1 MMKDERKEK
10 IKEIKELIKFHFI
23 LFCKNTWLFIKK
35 IALPIF
41 ITLLFAIALTVILM
55 HMQADTV
62 PYKILYELDKAI
74 VVTGV
79 VGGFAKAITENVF
92 SIMKRES
99 LLKDVG
105 IVEVTAGRST
115 NKQINKTFGLCGED
129 RPECLKYFFVT
140 GENYFRKNHKRIVR
154 MVKKNEGKVH
164 IQILLAKKEI
174 NGERNPF
181 LTNMDKF
188 KNEEKTKEELEALE
202 KNKVNY
208 IEKIF
213 VDLRAAGIVPED
225 YIEIRGYVN
234 EYRLSLHIAT
244 YENQRITCWSD
255 MIPPNLTSF
264 VFSGSSMFVSEY
276 NPQKD
281 NAEISYAYK
290 FNEYFNAV
298 WEMYDKEEDKIIFSG
313 K

>member
-1 MMKDERKEK
+1 MKDERKEK
-10 IKEIKELIKFHFI
+10 IKESKVKFYFI

-55 HMQADTV
+55 HMQDDTV

-79 VGGFAKAITENVF
+79 VGSFAKAITENVF

-174 NGERNPF
+174 SKGVRNPF
-181 LTNMDKF
+181 LTHMDEF
-188 KNEEKTKEELEALE
+188 KNEKKTQEELKNIE
-202 KNKVNY
+202 KNKINY

-213 VDLRAAGIVPED
+213 EDLRSENIVPED
-225 YIEIRGYVN
+225 YIEIREYVD

-255 MIPPNLTSF
+255 MIPPNLTAF